1 MGPVAAAAA
10 DLQAV
15 HATVLK
21 LVRELE
27 GGKPVHIAKL
37 SFAYAKQAGH
47 SVKKDHKP
55 GMRHLIATQV
65 GRLPPPPSPM
75 HDMCRTVRRTACV
88 QPVPHVC
95 ALHCMT

>member
-1 MGPVAAAAA
+1 MGPAAAAAAAA

-27 GGKPVHIAKL
+27 GGKAVHIAKL

-65 GRLPPPPSPM
+65 GQRRHRHRQCTMMCVARSVGRLACIP
-75 HDMCRTVRRTACV
+75 CRPAYG
-88 QPVPHVC
+88 
-95 ALHCMT
+95 